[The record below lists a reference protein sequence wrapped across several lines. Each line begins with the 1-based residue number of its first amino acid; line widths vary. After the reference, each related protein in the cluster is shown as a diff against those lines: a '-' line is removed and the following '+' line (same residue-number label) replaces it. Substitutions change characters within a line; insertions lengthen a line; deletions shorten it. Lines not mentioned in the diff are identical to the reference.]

1 MGDSR
6 SSGIVFDIQSLSFH
20 DGPGIRTLI
29 FLKGCPLKCLWC
41 ANPEGQ
47 KILPE
52 IRYHK
57 MNCTGCMECSKA
69 CTNNAITLKNNEDTK
84 ASIDINKEKCITCSE
99 LKCID
104 MCLNDALRPTGKT
117 MTVEQVMKV
126 IKRDSPYYKRNGGVT
141 LSGGDPTYQPEFA
154 VNILKA
160 CKEEYINTAVE
171 SAMFT
176 SAEIVNKFIPVTD
189 LFLTDIK
196 HMDEDKHKKL
206 TGVSNKPILNNISI
220 ISKHKPVV
228 IRVPVIP
235 DLNDDKENI
244 ISISRFCAENNIDR
258 VNLLPYHKLGV
269 AKYEQLGLTYDI
281 SDVNSPDKEKM
292 ELLKESVES
301 LGVKCIIG

>member
-29 FLKGCPLKCLWC
+29 FLKGCPLNCLWC

-52 IRYHK
+52 IRHHK

-69 CTNNAITLKNNEDTK
+69 CTNNAITLKNDEGTK
-84 ASIDINKEKCITCSE
+84 ASININKEKCIRCSE

-104 MCLNDALRPTGKT
+104 ACLNDALKLTGKA

-176 SAEIVNKFIPVTD
+176 NVETVNKFIPVTD

-196 HMDEDKHKKL
+196 HMDEGKHKKL

-220 ISKHKPVV
+220 ISKYKPVV
-228 IRVPVIP
+228 VRVPIIP
-235 DLNDDKENI
+235 GLNDDKENI

-258 VNLLPYHKLGV
+258 INLLPYHKLGV
-269 AKYEQLGLTYDI
+269 AKYEQLGLTYGI
-281 SDVNSPDKEKM
+281 SDVNLPDKEKM